1 MNREL
6 EKIKY
11 DFIEQAKQMDSVL
24 GAWNFVKYDCPEDL
38 EGVEQNLISCMRWF
52 QADAKEVNDL
62 KGLDYSTYL
71 GDTVINSWISQR
83 TDSVLPNGLEK

>member
-1 MNREL
+1 MNKEL

-38 EGVEQNLISCMRWF
+38 EGVEQNLISCM
-52 QADAKEVNDL
+52 
-62 KGLDYSTYL
+62 
-71 GDTVINSWISQR
+71 
-83 TDSVLPNGLEK
+83 